1 MEKII
6 NMMKEAYITA
16 MGREAWDKL
25 TDQQKHDAIMIMVK
39 DSLRAL
45 DMIEG
50 RIQA

>member
-16 MGREAWDKL
+16 MGREAWDRL
-25 TDQQKHDAIMIMVK
+25 TDRQKHDTIMLMVK

-45 DMIEG
+45 DIIEG
-50 RIQA
+50 RVRA